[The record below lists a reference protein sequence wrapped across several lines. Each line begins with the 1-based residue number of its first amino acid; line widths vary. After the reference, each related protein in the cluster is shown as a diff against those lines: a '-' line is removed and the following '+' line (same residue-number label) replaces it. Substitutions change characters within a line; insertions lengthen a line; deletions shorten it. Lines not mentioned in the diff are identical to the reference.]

1 MDASTIF
8 VPVLL
13 LTGVLVLLLLF
24 LPLRKAR
31 KTPLPQSIP
40 PSASNSPSI
49 LPSLGSSLTSI
60 AGPLQGQSIPIVSSY
75 FAIGRSKENELV
87 IDGGLVSRQHAIIA
101 YQQGQYVL
109 FDRESTN
116 GTWINGRRVAQYAL
130 QPGDQIMIGPAVLV
144 FQSAGSAAES
154 PPVRPIDLPHVPTP
168 SPEFVAQR
176 VYGLE
181 DYSLTLLPGGE
192 GGAARVYRG
201 VSREDGSVVAVK
213 VLIKA
218 DPYLR
223 TKFEQEGRK
232 IGLLL
237 RHPHIT
243 EVLHYGETQDGTF
256 YILMEYVGNGSL
268 RQRIRPRVGL
278 TLDEAVRVV
287 GETCDALQYAHSQGI
302 VHRDIKPENILFG
315 ERHEVKLADFGIAK
329 LAGAMTVTQDGL
341 LIGTPYYMSYEQAKG
356 LPVDARSDIYA
367 LGVVL
372 YEMLTGCVPF
382 TGDALTVVHKH
393 LTEMPVPPSR
403 LSSSIPPHV
412 EQVVLKALEKD
423 VNKRYA
429 NAEQMARALGY
440 TMPFSQPGSTSAKPI
455 GARPVKA
462 SLQRTSPVPG
472 HLTVLHSGHVLPL
485 MGNVTVLH
493 RREINPDDALISRDH
508 ARVVRRGGNW
518 WLEDIRSTNGTFL
531 NGQRIFEPALMRAGD
546 EVRLGSTLLRI
557 G

>member
-1 MDASTIF
+1 
-8 VPVLL
+8 
-13 LTGVLVLLLLF
+13 
-24 LPLRKAR
+24 
-31 KTPLPQSIP
+31 
-40 PSASNSPSI
+40 
-49 LPSLGSSLTSI
+49 
-60 AGPLQGQSIPIVSSY
+60 
-75 FAIGRSKENELV
+75 
-87 IDGGLVSRQHAIIA
+87 
-101 YQQGQYVL
+101 
-109 FDRESTN
+109 
-116 GTWINGRRVAQYAL
+116 
-130 QPGDQIMIGPAVLV
+130 
-144 FQSAGSAAES
+144 
-154 PPVRPIDLPHVPTP
+154 
-168 SPEFVAQR
+168 
-176 VYGLE
+176 
-181 DYSLTLLPGGE
+181 
-192 GGAARVYRG
+192 
-201 VSREDGSVVAVK
+201 
-213 VLIKA
+213 
-218 DPYLR
+218 
-223 TKFEQEGRK
+223 
-232 IGLLL
+232 
-237 RHPHIT
+237 
-243 EVLHYGETQDGTF
+243 
-256 YILMEYVGNGSL
+256 MEYVGNGSL

-278 TLDEAVRVV
+278 ALDEAVRIV

-440 TMPFSQPGSTSAKPI
+440 TMPFSQPGSTGAKPI
-455 GARPVKA
+455 VARPAKA
-462 SLQRTSPVPG
+462 SLQRPSSAPG
-472 HLTVLHSGHVLPL
+472 RLTVLHSGHVLPL
-485 MGNVTVLH
+485 VGDVMVLH
-493 RREINPDDALISRDH
+493 RRDINPDDALISRDH
-508 ARVVRRGGNW
+508 ARIVRHGGNW

-531 NGQRIFEPALMRAGD
+531 NGQRIFEPVLVRAGD
-546 EVRLGSTLLRI
+546 EVRLGSTTLRI